1 VIVLELGCLLGLM
14 FFALL
19 LGIPGCLLSLAF
31 AFVGSII
38 TVLVYLITLPFRLMR
53 WLFR

>member
-1 VIVLELGCLLGLM
+1 MELGCLLILM
-14 FFALL
+14 FFFLL
-19 LGIPGCLLSLAF
+19 FGIPGCLLSLGF

-38 TVLVYLITLPFRLMR
+38 TVLVYLITLPFRLIR